1 MSCVKLKQVLEVEPD
16 NNCFDAA
23 TSASEG
29 GKRFS
34 FLNINRKAICR
45 VHIDDCLITN
55 KKVKKCDYLFNVSE
69 DNLYYLVEFKG
80 LAVDEAVLQIIS
92 TYEIVNEK
100 IKQDAQNFK
109 GVIVSSSVPA
119 GTEQKFRTLQ
129 EKCFKEKRLKIT
141 KTHIQHTEKV

>member
-16 NNCFDAA
+16 NNCFETA
-23 TSASEG
+23 TSAREG

-34 FLNINRKAICR
+34 FLNITRKTICR
-45 VHIDDCLITN
+45 VHIDDCLITD
-55 KKVKKCDYLFNVSE
+55 KTVKKCDYLFNVNE

-80 LAVDEAVLQIIS
+80 VAVDEAVRQIIS

-119 GTEQKFRTLQ
+119 GTEQKFRRLQ
-129 EKCFKEKRLKIT
+129 ERCFKEKRLKIT
-141 KTHIQHTEKV
+141 KTHIQHTEKI